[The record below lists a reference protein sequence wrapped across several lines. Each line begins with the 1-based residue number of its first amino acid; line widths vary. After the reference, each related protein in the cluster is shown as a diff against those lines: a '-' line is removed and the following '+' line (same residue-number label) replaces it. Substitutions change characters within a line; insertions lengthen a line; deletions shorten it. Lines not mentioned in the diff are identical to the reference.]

1 MVVEVKCS
9 LDMSLFYRKT
19 RGLVNRSVH
28 KTPTF
33 IIEPIFRASRR
44 EDPADHA
51 GMLGVNR
58 QPRLQRICQ
67 KGGEIS
73 IIIFYHEQMLYLYN
87 LLYTVLQTKL
97 C

>member
-1 MVVEVKCS
+1 MDHHLKAKDLSCWAG
-9 LDMSLFYRKT
+9 LFLRARKKFPCP
-19 RGLVNRSVH
+19 V
-28 KTPTF
+28 
-33 IIEPIFRASRR
+33 IFRASRR